1 MISVMN
7 DSTEIKKIKEG
18 YYSFKAKLGDIFSRK
33 KALMKNYRSKLE
45 EAKIKEIKESLNN
58 QSK

>member
-1 MISVMN
+1 MN